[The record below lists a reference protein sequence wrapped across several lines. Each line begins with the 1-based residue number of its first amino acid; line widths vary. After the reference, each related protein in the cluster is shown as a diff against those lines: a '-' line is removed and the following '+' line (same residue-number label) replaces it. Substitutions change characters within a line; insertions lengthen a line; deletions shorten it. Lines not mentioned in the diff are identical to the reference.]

1 MYSLYA
7 VKQMCSAFF
16 LPFYFCFAV
25 LVALYEE
32 TDKPNNALEY
42 PFLMCA
48 DLYKLF
54 CGNEKVSVP
63 EVIILDYKIMCFY
76 EDKQL
81 FSLSAGKS
89 DKKYFDKIEC
99 CPLINL
105 PEMPD
110 LFGHA
115 FFKDTV
121 YLKAVLP
128 FC

>member
-1 MYSLYA
+1 M
-7 VKQMCSAFF
+7 
-16 LPFYFCFAV
+16 
-25 LVALYEE
+25 ALYEE

-89 DKKYFDKIEC
+89 DKKNTLTK
-99 CPLINL
+99 
-105 PEMPD
+105 
-110 LFGHA
+110 
-115 FFKDTV
+115 
-121 YLKAVLP
+121 
-128 FC
+128 

>member
-1 MYSLYA
+1 M
-7 VKQMCSAFF
+7 
-16 LPFYFCFAV
+16 
-25 LVALYEE
+25 
-32 TDKPNNALEY
+32 
-42 PFLMCA
+42 
-48 DLYKLF
+48 
-54 CGNEKVSVP
+54 P

-76 EDKQL
+76 EDKQF

-89 DKKYFDKIEC
+89 DEKKKYFDKIEC
-99 CPLINL
+99 CPLIYL

-110 LFGHA
+110 FFVQG